1 QTTTLLIVSLLETP
15 TNQLLLRR
23 PFPQLRQDHTLQL
36 FSEIRTNDPTLK
48 RRIPPLIRSQPLRQT
63 LQIDRLDQIV
73 TDPRRR
79 LPRPVPTKKHLQRF
93 PTRMELNLLHMRHI
107 PQQRIR
113 AHLPFDRR
121 QDLRDAHTLPRR
133 QPIQHRRIEM
143 HSTRRIEIFPPPIQI
158 DLRHTNPSHRQ
169 TQPKTR
175 DSAHTPRG
183 HRLSGRSAPPALQ
196 KPRGNPNLYTAPS
209 YGSAHS
215 LSAAHPLS
223 MSRQT
228 SCDAS
233 SRGNGSHRGARPAAW
248 LGGFVTAR

>member
-1 QTTTLLIVSLLETP
+1 MPQPALLVRLPQLLERPRQPMQRRHREQLITAMINETHLALFTDLIGWLLVVMHTMQRSTTELVGILLERHEAKHGPVLERQTTTLLIVSLLETP

-63 LQIDRLDQIV
+63 PQIDRLDQIV

-133 QPIQHRRIEM
+133 Q
-143 HSTRRIEIFPPPIQI
+143 
-158 DLRHTNPSHRQ
+158 
-169 TQPKTR
+169 
-175 DSAHTPRG
+175 
-183 HRLSGRSAPPALQ
+183 
-196 KPRGNPNLYTAPS
+196 
-209 YGSAHS
+209 
-215 LSAAHPLS
+215 
-223 MSRQT
+223 
-228 SCDAS
+228 
-233 SRGNGSHRGARPAAW
+233 
-248 LGGFVTAR
+248 